1 VSTLVRLLLVVLVG
15 GGAITVAGDQAA
27 ARPGQEATPPAT
39 DASKDPVTP
48 TPSPAPTPTAEP
60 EEQLE
65 KFVPTEKLPAD
76 QAVAFPVD
84 I

>member
-1 VSTLVRLLLVVLVG
+1 MK
-15 GGAITVAGDQAA
+15 DP
-27 ARPGQEATPPAT
+27 ARPRPEPAPR
-39 DASKDPVTP
+39 AH
-48 TPSPAPTPTAEP
+48 PAPTPTAEP

-65 KFVPTEKLPAD
+65 EFVPTEKLPAD